1 MMTQQKPRRRRKRV
15 KKNKTKIRMKLIDII
30 GILGWLALIYAA
42 VVLWLV

>member
-1 MMTQQKPRRRRKRV
+1 MMIQQKPLHRRRRV
-15 KKNKTKIRMKLIDII
+15 KKNRMKLIDII

>member
-1 MMTQQKPRRRRKRV
+1 MMTQQKPLHRRRRV
-15 KKNKTKIRMKLIDII
+15 KKKRMKLIDII